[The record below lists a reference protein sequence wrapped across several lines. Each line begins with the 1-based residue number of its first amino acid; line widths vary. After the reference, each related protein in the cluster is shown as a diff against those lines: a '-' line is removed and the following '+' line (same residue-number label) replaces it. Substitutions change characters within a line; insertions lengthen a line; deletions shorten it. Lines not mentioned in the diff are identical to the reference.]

1 MQKPGENGFTLL
13 EMVFALAITSALIS
27 TFLLVLT
34 SANDSLHQTLVN
46 AYVRE
51 TGQSALEVIASDVR
65 GLARERTCLPARSE
79 DFDRAGFPAG
89 DPSDDAARYLS
100 LIVLKR
106 EYIDAEGNGRSA
118 DILFL
123 QTTGAG
129 DAEGGRKVN
138 PVCRVLYALCAAD
151 GDGDRSN
158 DPAVT
163 LLSREEIAN
172 AKSINLHRCV
182 WYSRSAF
189 ARLELPDGVS
199 EMLPPEESLLAQE
212 VVAFEVRVMTAD
224 AEEFSRRT
232 FVFPNVEDKTPV
244 AIEFIITLRD
254 PHTREEHEVRAAF
267 ALEELECY

>member
-1 MQKPGENGFTLL
+1 MQRPGEDGFTLL
-13 EMVFALAITSALIS
+13 EMVFAIAMTSALIS

-34 SANDSLHQTLVN
+34 SADDSLHQALVE

-51 TGQSALEVIASDVR
+51 TGQSALEIIASDVR
-65 GLARERTCLPARSE
+65 GLAYERTCLPARSE
-79 DFDRAGFPAG
+79 DFEKTEFPVG
-89 DPSDDAARYLS
+89 DPLARAARHLS

-106 EYIDAEGNGRSA
+106 DYVDAEGSSRPA
-118 DILFL
+118 DVLFL

-129 DAEGGRKVN
+129 DTEGGRKVN
-138 PVCRVLYALCAAD
+138 PVCRVLYALCADD

-163 LLSREEIAN
+163 LLSREEIAD
-172 AKSINLHRCV
+172 AKSVNLHRCV

-189 ARLELPDGVS
+189 ARLELPDKIS
-199 EMLPPEESLLAQE
+199 EMLPPEEALLAQD

-224 AEEFSRRT
+224 MEEFKRRT
-232 FVFPNVEDKTPV
+232 FVFPNAEDKQPV
-244 AIEFIITLRD
+244 AIEFIITLCD
-254 PHTREEHEVRAAF
+254 PHTREEHEVRAVF